1 MNAPKR
7 VLILGLGTSGESA
20 ARMLAGEGLAVTVV
34 DAQSSPAL
42 QERAAALRRR
52 GVDARLG
59 VADLPCAATD
69 PAYDLCVPCPGVR
82 ADSPWMQEVRRRG
95 VPVLPE
101 LELGLRRCPCRQIVV
116 TGSKGK
122 STLVKF
128 CRDALRA
135 AGRRAEMAG
144 NCGPPVCDVVGQAR
158 GLDWLVVEASSF
170 QLEIAE
176 SLRPDVAVL
185 LNVLPDHLD
194 RHANLEAYGRIKARL
209 FAAMPATGLGVVP
222 HAARDWVARV
232 SGGANRW
239 ASFGP
244 EADATA
250 RYAAHGVRIGDAMAP
265 LAGTRFDNEIL
276 GPAAAAAALALR
288 EAGVDAATL
297 ARTAREF
304 VPLPHRL
311 QDVAVLRGVR
321 FVNDSKATNL
331 AAMAAALRV
340 CGGRVR
346 LIAGGLLKE
355 KELGGVKE
363 VLAKTTEGLYLIGKA
378 ASPMN
383 DAWGDVAKCRL
394 CGTLD
399 EAVAAAWRDAAPGET
414 VLLSPACA
422 SFDQFRNFEE
432 RGDRFVSLV
441 NGLARTVGGS
451 PG

>member
-1 MNAPKR
+1 VNTLKR
-7 VLILGLGTSGESA
+7 VLVLGLGTSGESA
-20 ARMLAGEGLAVTVV
+20 ARMLAGDGAAVTVV
-34 DAQSSPAL
+34 DAQNSPAL
-42 QERAAALRRR
+42 EARAATLRSL
-52 GVDARLG
+52 GVEVRLG
-59 VADLPCAATD
+59 VAELPATGEGRH
-69 PAYDLCVPCPGVR
+69 DLCVPCPGVR

-95 VPVLPE
+95 IPVLPE
-101 LELGLRRCPCRQIVV
+101 IELGLRRCPCRQIIV

-135 AGRRAEMAG
+135 AGRHAEMAG
-144 NCGPPVCDVVGQAR
+144 NCGPPVCDVIAQASR
-158 GLDWLVVEASSF
+158 LDWLVVEASSF

-176 SLRPDVAVL
+176 SLKPDVAVL

-194 RHANLEAYGRIKARL
+194 RHASLEEYGQIKARL
-209 FAAMPATGLGVVP
+209 FSALSPTALGVVP
-222 HAARDWVARV
+222 HAMRDWVARV

-239 ASFGP
+239 ASFGV

-250 RYAAHGVRIGDAMAP
+250 RFAGHGVRVGGETAP
-265 LAGTRFDNEIL
+265 LDGTRFDNEIL

-288 EAGVDAATL
+288 EAGVGAATL
-297 ARTAREF
+297 SRTAREF

-331 AAMAAALRV
+331 AAMVAALRV

-378 ASPMN
+378 ASPMR
-383 DAWGDVAKCRL
+383 DAWGDVAQCRL

-399 EAVAAAWRDAAPGET
+399 EAVATAWKDAAAGDT

-432 RGDRFVSLV
+432 RGERFVSLV
-441 NGLARTVGGS
+441 KGLARTEGGS
-451 PG
+451 LG